1 VQRKPLGMS
10 GEPGG
15 VVLQPGEGEVLRLG
29 LSRPTV
35 KVSAATGSRRLGVI
49 DSWLPPGGGFM
60 FPHWHEDLEEA
71 FYVLDGQID
80 YLTGSIW
87 ITAGPGS
94 TVFVPATVIHAFRNT
109 SGQPARHLAIGAPAE
124 MVDLVRDLG
133 TVSPSQFEAV
143 LDRHRSHFAHQSPH
157 FPHP

>member
-1 VQRKPLGMS
+1 MNGQPS
-10 GEPGG
+10 G
-15 VVLQPGEGEVLRLG
+15 VVLPPGEGEILHLG

-35 KVSAATGSRRLGVI
+35 KVGAATGSTQLGVI
-49 DSWLPPGGGFM
+49 DSFLPPGGGFH

-71 FYVLDGQID
+71 FYVLEGEID
-80 YLTGSIW
+80 YLTGTTW
-87 ITAGPGS
+87 TTAGPGS

-133 TVSPSQFEAV
+133 AVTPDQFEAV
-143 LDRHRSHFAHQSPH
+143 HEQHRSHFARQSPH
-157 FPHP
+157 FPQP